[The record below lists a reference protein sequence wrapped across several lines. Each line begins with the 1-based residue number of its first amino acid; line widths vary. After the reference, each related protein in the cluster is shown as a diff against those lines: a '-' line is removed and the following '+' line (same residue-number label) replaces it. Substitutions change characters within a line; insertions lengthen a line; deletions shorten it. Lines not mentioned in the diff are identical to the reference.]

1 MTSPVLDLF
10 AELISEGYGTGDA
23 AVIMGHR
30 RDYGKALLKRLRRK
44 MGAQAV

>member
-1 MTSPVLDLF
+1 MNSPVLDYF
-10 AELISEGYGTGDA
+10 AELLAEGYGTSDA

-44 MGAQAV
+44 MGPQAQ